1 MIDGVMDI
9 AKTIASK
16 PPLAVYGCK
25 HMITYGRDHSTQDA
39 LDYVGVWNMSMLLP
53 TEMMEAMQALGQK
66 RAGNFADLPPKTLK
80 K

>member
-1 MIDGVMDI
+1 MIDGVMEI

-25 HMITYGRDHSTQDA
+25 HMITYGRDHNTQDA

-66 RAGNFADLPPKTLK
+66 RTGKFADLPPKKLNK
-80 K
+80 